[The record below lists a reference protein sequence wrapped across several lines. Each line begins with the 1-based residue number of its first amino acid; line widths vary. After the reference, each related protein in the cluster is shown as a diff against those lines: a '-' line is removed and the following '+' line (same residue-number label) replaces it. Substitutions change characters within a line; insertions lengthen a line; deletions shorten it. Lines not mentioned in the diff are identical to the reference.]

1 MVDKAPDAFRTI
13 GEVADALGL
22 AAHVLRFWE
31 SRFPQ
36 IRPVKGAGSRRYYR
50 PADVALVTGISRL
63 LYEQGMTIRG
73 VQKILREQ
81 GVRFVAGLAEP
92 GSRFAL
98 VPAATSAAQPPVAA
112 QMPELPGPPHPAVR
126 TATRPAASRVA
137 GRPKPPDGGAVD
149 AQQLLFPGFVPH
161 PVAPAEPPVALEAER
176 SRRRPAPP
184 RAATTPEPRIV
195 GSGASHRSAS
205 GAGSARLA
213 RLRALDA
220 RIMALRLRLFS
231 A

>member
-1 MVDKAPDAFRTI
+1 LVDKAPDAFRTI
-13 GEVADALGL
+13 GEVAEALGL

-73 VQKILREQ
+73 VQKILRDH

-92 GSRFAL
+92 GSRFTL
-98 VPAATSAAQPPVAA
+98 VPASAPAAKAPVSAEL
-112 QMPELPGPPHPAVR
+112 PELPGPPHPAVR
-126 TATRPAASRVA
+126 TAARPAS
-137 GRPKPPDGGAVD
+137 GRATGRQKAAEDGAID
-149 AQQLLFPGFVPH
+149 AQQLLFPGFVPD
-161 PVAPAEPPVALEAER
+161 PVAAPAPPVALDAER
-176 SRRRPAPP
+176 SRRRAAPP
-184 RAATTPEPRIV
+184 RASVVVEHLPAA
-195 GSGASHRSAS
+195 GAMSPPVSPA
-205 GAGSARLA
+205 ASARLD

-220 RIMALRLRLFS
+220 RIMALRARLLS